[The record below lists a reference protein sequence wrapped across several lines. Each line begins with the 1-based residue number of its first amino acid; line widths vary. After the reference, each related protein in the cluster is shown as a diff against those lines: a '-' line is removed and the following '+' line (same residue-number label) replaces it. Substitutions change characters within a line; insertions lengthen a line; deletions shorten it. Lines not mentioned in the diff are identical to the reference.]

1 MSFLTTE
8 VGHINLA
15 KLFVQNNTFYLARGT
30 LPATY
35 AGVWD
40 LNSVP
45 ASLTVE
51 TTQTVT
57 KGTSA
62 DGDILSHTPVYDIVN
77 ITYTPAGEDTITYE
91 QGTDYVL
98 TGNNIVW
105 RSSTHLPP
113 DGEDY
118 QVIYRYVED
127 NLTELLSEIDTMKAS
142 VVSYCNPDD
151 DGIIE
156 AGGQR
161 WTATT
166 TPSKYVYLFFKY
178 SADIS
183 LGKVIYQCGVFT
195 NRVLSTNTNAPV
207 LSSEVRTPGDMI
219 LIDNIAPFVQSEL
232 IRQYVEIV
240 LEF

>member
-8 VGHINLA
+8 VGHVNLA
-15 KLFVQNNTFYLARGT
+15 KMFVENNTFHIARGT
-30 LPATY
+30 LPPTY
-35 AGVWD
+35 NGVWD
-40 LNSVP
+40 LNNVP
-45 ASLTVE
+45 ASLTSEINEIVRK
-51 TTQTVT
+51 TD
-57 KGTSA
+57 SS
-62 DGDILSHTPVYDIVN
+62 DGEALSNTPVYDIIS
-77 ITYTPAGEDTITYE
+77 ITKTANSVTTVYE
-91 QGTDYVL
+91 QGVDYVL

-105 RSSTHLPP
+105 RSTSHKP
-113 DGEDY
+113 DVGEDY

-127 NLTELLSEIDTMKAS
+127 NLTQLLQEVDTMKAS
-142 VVSYCNPDD
+142 VVSFCNPDD

-161 WTATT
+161 WTATR

-178 SADIS
+178 PADIS
-183 LGKVIYQCGVFT
+183 LGKVIYQCGIFT
-195 NRVLSTNTNAPV
+195 GRVLSTDTNSPV
-207 LSSEVRTPGDMI
+207 LSNEVLAKGDMI

>member
-8 VGHINLA
+8 VGHVNLA
-15 KLFVQNNTFYLARGT
+15 KLFVQHNTFYLARGT
-30 LPATY
+30 LPSTY
-35 AGVWD
+35 NGVWD
-40 LNSVP
+40 LNNVP

-51 TTQTVT
+51 TTESVT
-57 KGTSA
+57 KGTSS
-62 DGDILSHTPVYDIVN
+62 DGDSLRHTPVYDIVQ
-77 ITYTPAGEDTITYE
+77 ITYTANSVTTTYE

-105 RSSTHLPP
+105 RSSTHRPP
-113 DGEDY
+113 NGAVY
-118 QVIYRYVED
+118 RVIYRYVED
-127 NLTELLSEIDTMKAS
+127 NLTQLLAEIDTMKAS

-183 LGKVIYQCGVFT
+183 LGKIIYQCGIFT
-195 NRVLSTNTNAPV
+195 NRVLSTNTTAPV
-207 LSSEVRTPGDMI
+207 LSSEVRTKGDMI

-232 IRQYVEIV
+232 IRQYVEVV